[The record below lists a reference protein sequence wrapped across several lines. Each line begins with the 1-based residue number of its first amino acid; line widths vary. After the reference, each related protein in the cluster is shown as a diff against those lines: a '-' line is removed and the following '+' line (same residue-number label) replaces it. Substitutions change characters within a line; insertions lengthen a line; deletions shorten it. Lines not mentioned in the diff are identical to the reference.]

1 MDLHRKPGESAES
14 YELRMCGLKDVLNK
28 KWDEIASII
37 NDELGQDYSESR
49 YRKHYAR
56 TVGNVGNSQTLG
68 TGLVLDTDAL
78 DQMTQAKVE
87 LQMERQKI
95 QAEKLELSRQLRIQ
109 SRFENFYDKVA
120 SVVKT
125 LPLPDFYPLP
135 ASDNDKEYVLAISDI
150 HYGSTFESENNCYS
164 RQIAKE
170 RLEDLCGQVIDFVQ
184 KNDLTHLYV
193 LSLGDSLQGLLRYT
207 DLNLN
212 DIPVVDC
219 VVEISRIL
227 AQFLN
232 ELSSYCQI
240 DFYAVSAA
248 NHTQT
253 RPLGSKANELATEDL
268 ERVIISY
275 ISDMLVLND
284 RVSVHTD
291 LSRDYVSFDIFDNK
305 CIALHGHQISNLST
319 AIKDY
324 SGLHQCWY
332 SVLFCGHFHAGEELI
347 VGERDG
353 HNVEVLVAPGIV
365 GSDPYSDKLRKGAK
379 SAARIYGFDREFG
392 HTTTETFILN

>member
-1 MDLHRKPGESAES
+1 MDLHRSPGESVED
-14 YELRMCGLKDVLNK
+14 YELRICAAKDILNK
-28 KWDEIASII
+28 KWDEVAQII
-37 NDELGQDYSESR
+37 NEELGQDYSESR
-49 YRKHYAR
+49 YRKQYAR
-56 TVGNVGNSQTLG
+56 TVGAVGSSPALG
-68 TGLVLDTDAL
+68 TGLVIDTDSL
-78 DQMTQAKVE
+78 DQMTQAKTE
-87 LQMERQKI
+87 LAMERQKL
-95 QAEKLELSRQLRIQ
+95 QAEKLELTRQLRVQ
-109 SRFENFYDKVA
+109 SRFSAFYEKIA
-120 SVVKT
+120 EVVEA
-125 LPLPDFYPLP
+125 LPLPSFRPLP
-135 ASDNDKEYVLAISDI
+135 APNNDREYVLAISDI
-150 HYGSTFESENNCYS
+150 HYGATFESENNCYS

-170 RLEDLCGQVIDFVQ
+170 RLEDLCGQVIDYVQ
-184 KNDLTHLYV
+184 KNELTHLYV
-193 LSLGDSLQGLLRYT
+193 LSLGDTIQGLLRYT
-207 DLNLN
+207 DINLN

-219 VVEISRIL
+219 VVEVSRVL

-232 ELSSYCQI
+232 ELSAYCEL

-253 RPLGSKANELATEDL
+253 RPLGSKANELATEDM
-268 ERVIISY
+268 ERIIISY
-275 ISDMLVLND
+275 ISDMLVMND

-291 LSRDYVSFDIFDNK
+291 LSRDYVTFDIFDEK
-305 CIALHGHQISNLST
+305 CLALHGHQISNLNT

-379 SAARIYGFDREFG
+379 SAARIYGFDAEFG
-392 HTTTETFILN
+392 HISTNTFVLN

>member
-1 MDLHRKPGESAES
+1 MDLHRQPGESAEA

-28 KWDEIASII
+28 KWDEIAQII

-49 YRKHYAR
+49 YRKQYAR
-56 TVGNVGNSQTLG
+56 TVGNVGSSPALG
-68 TGLVLDTDAL
+68 TGFVIDTEAL
-78 DQMTQAKVE
+78 DQMTQAKTE
-87 LQMERQKI
+87 LAMERQKL
-95 QAEKLELSRQLRIQ
+95 QAEKLELTRQLRVQ
-109 SRFENFYDKVA
+109 SRFSAFYEKIAEAVEALPVPNFR
-120 SVVKT
+120 S
-125 LPLPDFYPLP
+125 LP
-135 ASDNDKEYVLAISDI
+135 APDNEREYVLTISDI

-170 RLEDLCGQVIDFVQ
+170 RLEDLCGQVIAYVQ
-184 KNDLTHLYV
+184 RNELTHLYV
-193 LSLGDSLQGLLRYT
+193 LSLGDSIQGLLRYT
-207 DLNLN
+207 DINLN

-219 VVEISRIL
+219 VVEISRTL

-232 ELSSYCQI
+232 ELSAYCTI

-253 RPLGSKANELATEDL
+253 RPLGSKANELATEDM
-268 ERVIISY
+268 ERIIISY
-275 ISDMLVLND
+275 ISDMLMMND

-291 LSRDYVSFDIFDNK
+291 LSRDYVAFDIFDEK
-305 CIALHGHQISNLST
+305 CLALHGHQISNLNT

-379 SAARIYGFDREFG
+379 SAARIYGFDSEFG